1 MPIKVQN
8 DLPAK
13 KIMEKE
19 NIFIM
24 NETRAVTQ
32 NIRPLQ
38 IAILNLMPLKEDTE
52 IQMMRSLSNTPLQLE
67 ITFLTTASYIG
78 KNTPASHLNQFYQTF
93 DDVKNKNFD
102 GLIITGAP
110 VETMDFEQVDY
121 WPELCEIMD
130 FSETNVY
137 STLHV
142 CWGAQAGLY
151 YHYGIR
157 KELLPAKMFGVFE
170 HRVIRP
176 SNPLVRG
183 FDEVFYAP
191 HSRHTAMSRE
201 DIDHCGALRILAE
214 SDEAGPFLM
223 STENG
228 RQIFVIGHP
237 EYDKYTLDA
246 EYKRDVAKGLPI
258 AVPKN
263 YYPNDDPG
271 QPPLFRWRAHAH
283 LLYENWL
290 NYYVYQNT
298 PYDLG
303 AISKVEHEEE

>member
-1 MPIKVQN
+1 MPIKIQD

-13 KIMEKE
+13 SVLEDE
-19 NIFIM
+19 HIFVM
-24 NETRAVTQ
+24 TETRALSQ
-32 NIRPLQ
+32 DIRPLK
-38 IAILNLMPLKEDTE
+38 IVILNLMPTKIETE
-52 IQMMRSLSNTPLQLE
+52 TQILRRLSNTPLQIE
-67 ITFLTTASYIG
+67 ITLLQTATHES
-78 KNTPASHLNQFYQTF
+78 KNVSEEHMIAFYQEF
-93 DDVKNKNFD
+93 DQIKDENYD
-102 GLIITGAP
+102 GMIITGAP

-121 WPELCEIMD
+121 WNELCEIMD

-201 DIDHCGALRILAE
+201 DIDHCSALRILAE

-263 YYPNDDPG
+263 YYPNDDPS

-303 AISKVEHEEE
+303 EIQRVKHEEA

>member
-8 DLPAK
+8 DLPARA
-13 KIMEKE
+13 ILESE
-19 NIFIM
+19 NIFVM
-24 NETRAVTQ
+24 DENRAMSQ
-32 NIRPLQ
+32 DIRPLQ
-38 IAILNLMPLKEDTE
+38 ILILNLMPIKEDTE
-52 IQMMRSLSNTPLQLE
+52 TQLLRALSNTPLQVDC
-67 ITFLTTASYIG
+67 TFLMLSTHVS
-78 KNTPASHLNQFYQTF
+78 KNTSASHLNKFYVTF
-93 DDVKNKNFD
+93 DEIRRQKFD
-102 GLIITGAP
+102 GMIITGAP

-201 DIDHCGALRILAE
+201 DIDHCSALRILAE

-263 YYPNDDPG
+263 YYPNDDPS

-303 AISKVEHEEE
+303 EIQRVKHE